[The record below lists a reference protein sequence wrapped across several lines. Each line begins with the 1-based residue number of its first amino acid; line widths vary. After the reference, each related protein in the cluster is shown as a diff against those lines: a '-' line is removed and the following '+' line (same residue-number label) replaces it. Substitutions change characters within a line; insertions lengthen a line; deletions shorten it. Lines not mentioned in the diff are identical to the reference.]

1 MELLGSSGMQI
12 DGRNEKNKRRK
23 EGGNEG
29 RRMEGRKGK
38 ERKMEGR
45 EAEGKHLAD
54 FCTSYFKK
62 LSIFSWINYW

>member
-12 DGRNEKNKRRK
+12 DGRNEKNKKRRK
-23 EGGNEG
+23 EGGKEE
-29 RRMEGRKGK
+29 RMEGRKGK
-38 ERKMEGR
+38 ERKMEGT